1 MEKYERVQME
11 IIEFEDEDIITTS
24 CSCNGANVGVGGWG
38 CGNEGG
44 ACWDISIDQKKK
56 IGSLGCL
63 LYKTTHAL
71 QRAFPIEIS
80 EQGRKGLNV
89 MKQTEIIASKKV
101 KLCPDSDWLAHLS
114 FA

>member
-44 ACWDISIDQKKK
+44 ACWDISID
-56 IGSLGCL
+56 
-63 LYKTTHAL
+63 
-71 QRAFPIEIS
+71 
-80 EQGRKGLNV
+80 
-89 MKQTEIIASKKV
+89 
-101 KLCPDSDWLAHLS
+101 
-114 FA
+114 